1 MIGVRTKEHQAPDR
15 RGRQALALLSGVI
28 SSHMLTPE
36 VIEVWDLISI
46 LFDLISRLVVLS
58 LAFSR

>member
-36 VIEVWDLISI
+36 VIEVP
-46 LFDLISRLVVLS
+46 VPGP
-58 LAFSR
+58 